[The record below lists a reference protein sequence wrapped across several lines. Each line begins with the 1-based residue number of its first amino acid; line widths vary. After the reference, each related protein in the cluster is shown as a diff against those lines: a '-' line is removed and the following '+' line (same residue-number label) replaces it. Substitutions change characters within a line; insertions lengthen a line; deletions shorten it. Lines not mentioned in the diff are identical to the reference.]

1 MATIN
6 ENILPNFLV
15 IGAAKCGTT
24 SLYHYLLQH
33 PDVYMSPIKEPNF
46 FCSDIRPENFSHE
59 YKVHEE
65 EKNLNVH
72 KYVRGDMSELHWEA
86 YVDNITDYK
95 LLFKYA
101 EGKKR
106 IGEISNSYLFSK
118 AAAENIKQTLPGV
131 KLIAILRNPVSRA
144 FSHYMANLR
153 DGRTTLTFRK
163 EMEADMAKPVKGWG
177 QSHAYLEMGYYT
189 EQIKRYTELFPPDQ
203 LLILF
208 FDDLIANP
216 QNVINR
222 IFDFLG
228 LDKNVE
234 IDFEEKHNE
243 ARVPKN
249 AGLIRLL
256 TKTGFKRRVFRLL
269 PQSLQTPVKDMFFNK
284 DVKMKISQEDK
295 AWLTEVYRKDIESLS
310 KELDRDLKN
319 WLMY

>member
-1 MATIN
+1 MANIN

-24 SLYHYLLQH
+24 SLYHYLKQH
-33 PDVYMSPIKEPNF
+33 PDVYMSPIKEPNY
-46 FCSDIRPENFSHE
+46 FCTDIRPVNFSHE
-59 YKVHEE
+59 YKVHED

-86 YVDNITDYK
+86 YVDNETDYK
-95 LLFKYA
+95 LLFKFA

-118 AAAENIKQTLPGV
+118 EAAANIHKTLPGV
-131 KLIAILRNPVSRA
+131 KLIAILRNPASRA

-153 DGRTTLTFRK
+153 DGRTTLSFRQ
-163 EMEADMAKPVKGWG
+163 EIEADMAKPQKGWG
-177 QSHAYLEMGYYT
+177 QSHVYVEMGYYT
-189 EQIKRYTELFPPDQ
+189 EQVKRFKALFPPDQ

-216 QNVINR
+216 QRVVDQ

-228 LDKNVE
+228 LDKNVK
-234 IDFEEKHNE
+234 IDLDEKHNE

-249 AGLIRLL
+249 AGFIRML
-256 TKTGFKRRVFRLL
+256 TKTGFKRRIFRLL
-269 PQSLQTPVKDMFFNK
+269 PQGIQAPVKDMFFRK
-284 DVKMKISQEDK
+284 DVKLKISPEDK
-295 AWLTEVYRKDIESLS
+295 AWLTGIYSNDIEQLS
-310 KELDRDLKN
+310 KEVNRDLSA
-319 WLMY
+319 WLG